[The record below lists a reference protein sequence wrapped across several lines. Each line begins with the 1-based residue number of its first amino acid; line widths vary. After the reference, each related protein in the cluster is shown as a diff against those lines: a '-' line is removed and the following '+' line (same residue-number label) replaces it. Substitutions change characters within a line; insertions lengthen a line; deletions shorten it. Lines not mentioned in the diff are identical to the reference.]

1 MLVRFY
7 RVRDLE
13 AKEISEEKLLRVIK
27 EYVKSRREDL
37 LSNIVISV
45 DFAKLVDLVKMMRP
59 GKA

>member
-1 MLVRFY
+1 LVRFY

-37 LSNIVISV
+37 FSNIVISV

>member
-1 MLVRFY
+1 MVRFY